1 MSGAAKG
8 EGRDDEFSASA
19 AERLKPLLAT
29 AKTAVLA
36 THVTPDGDGIGAE
49 ICLQAYLADRGIEA
63 RIFNT
68 EATPLR
74 YRFLDERNAVEVYD
88 EAAHGEFLR
97 SADLLFMLDN
107 SAPSRFGPL
116 EKAARASRAVTVCID
131 HHNITDPFWKV
142 NLIDSSAA
150 ATGEMVYRIVEALGG
165 RPDFTAAQAA
175 YVSLVTDTGSFRFG
189 KTAPRSHRLAADLLE
204 AGVSPPRVHEE
215 VYERSSAALVRLA
228 GVALAGLSLGEGNRL
243 GWITLTLQQV
253 RDSGG
258 MNEDTSDVVNE
269 LLTIDGVRLAV
280 LLKELEGGKLKLSF
294 RSKGTL
300 DVNRIAQSFG
310 GGGHTNASGAV
321 IAGTIAER
329 LEEILQPCRALLQ
342 SG

>member
-1 MSGAAKG
+1 VSGGAAQAG
-8 EGRDDEFSASA
+8 DEFARKA
-19 AERLKPLLAT
+19 AEGLRPLLEGAH
-29 AKTAVLA
+29 TAVLA

-49 ICLQAYLADRGIEA
+49 ICWHSYLRARGIEA

-68 EATPLR
+68 EMTPLR
-74 YRFLDERNAVEVYD
+74 YRFLDERGAVEVYD
-88 EAAHGEFLR
+88 EAKHGDFLR

-116 EKAARASRAVTVCID
+116 EEAARASRAVTVCID
-131 HHNITDPFWKV
+131 HHNIVDPFWKV

-189 KTAPRSHRLAADLLE
+189 KTTPRSHLLAADLL
-204 AGVSPPRVHEE
+204 ALGVSPPRVHEE
-215 VYERSSAALVRLA
+215 VYERNSAALVRLS
-228 GVALAGLSLGEGNRL
+228 GMALAGLRL
-243 GWITLTLQQV
+243 DEEERLAWITLTIEQV
-253 RDSGG
+253 RASGG
-258 MNEDTSDVVNE
+258 GNEDTSDVVNE

-280 LLKELEGGKLKLSF
+280 LLKEMEGGRLKLSF

-321 IAGTIAER
+321 VPGTIAAKID
-329 LEEILQPCRALLQ
+329 EILRPCRDLVRRA
-342 SG
+342 